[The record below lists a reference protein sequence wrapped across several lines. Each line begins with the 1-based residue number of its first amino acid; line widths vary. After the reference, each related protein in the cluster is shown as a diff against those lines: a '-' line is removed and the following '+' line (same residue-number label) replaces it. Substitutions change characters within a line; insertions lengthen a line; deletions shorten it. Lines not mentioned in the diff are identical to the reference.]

1 MPTLK
6 PRISITLDP
15 ESIAVLDR
23 FASLAKQPRA
33 SFISAMITAAV
44 PEFARAADVM
54 ELALDAPK
62 GVQRYMVQN
71 MSNATVDAMGFLD
84 NVINETRDVVRHAR
98 NRSKEMEARE
108 NRSEGPRLRG
118 VERSRSGRVNPAK
131 DPRPLTGGSNC

>member
-23 FASLAKQPRA
+23 FAALAKQPRA

-62 GVQRYMVQN
+62 GVQRYMVES
-71 MSNATVDAMGFLD
+71 MSNATTDAMGMLD
-84 NVINETRDVVRHAR
+84 GVISETRDVVRRAKKRVVDEETREHAQKG
-98 NRSKEMEARE
+98 S
-108 NRSEGPRLRG
+108 RLRG
-118 VERSRSGRVNPAK
+118 SGARAVGRVNQSQ
-131 DPRPLTGGSNC
+131 DPHPLTGGSKC